1 MLDDLKRIA
10 LRDKSDTLGV
20 AEKQVEQLKTQFDLE
35 IEHPDL
41 RNVVFAG
48 MGGSA
53 LYAEM
58 ARSWPGVTVPYQI
71 VKRYDI
77 PDHVNEHTLF
87 IASSFSGNTE
97 ETLSCL
103 EQAEAKGAV
112 IVIISAGGKLVKI
125 AEEKGYPI
133 AKLNHD
139 IPQPRMA
146 AFEGFKALISVL
158 DAADICHNKAHEL
171 DDVVSKLEGATAEWR
186 PDVPTSKNLAKQI
199 ANELMG
205 RSIVIYAGPFL
216 APVDYKW
223 KISFNEN
230 SKNLAWANTYPEFNH
245 NEFIGWTSHPVDKP
259 YAIINLMSEY
269 EHPRVQKRFEISDRL
284 LSGQRPHPITV
295 EAQGDSKL
303 EQILWLTM
311 LGDFVSL
318 YLGLLNGL
326 DPEPVALVEKLKQEM
341 VKRDS

>member
-1 MLDDLKRIA
+1 MLDDLKMIA
-10 LRDKSDTLGV
+10 LRDKSDTLGL
-20 AEKQVEQLKTQFDLE
+20 AEKQLSQLHSKFDLT

-48 MGGSA
+48 MGGSS

-77 PDHVNEHTLF
+77 PDYVGKDTLF

-97 ETLSCL
+97 ETLSAL
-103 EQAEAKGAV
+103 AQAEEKGAT
-112 IVIISAGGKLVKI
+112 IAIIAAGGKLAEI
-125 AEEKGYPI
+125 AEKKSYPL

-146 AFEGFKALISVL
+146 AFEGYKALISIL
-158 DAADICHNKAHEL
+158 DAAGICHQRAKEL
-171 DDVVSKLEGATAEWR
+171 DEVVEKLDGVTTQWR
-186 PDVPTSKNLAKQI
+186 PDVPTSKNQAKQI
-199 ANELMG
+199 ALELMG
-205 RSIVIYAGPFL
+205 RSIVVYAGPML

-230 SKNLAWANTYPEFNH
+230 SKNVAWANTYPEINH
-245 NEFIGWTSHPVDKP
+245 NEFIGWTSHPTEKP
-259 YAIINLMSEY
+259 YAIINLTSNL
-269 EHPRVQKRFEISDRL
+269 EHPRVQKRFVVSDRL

-295 EAQGDSKL
+295 EAQGETKL
-303 EQILWLTM
+303 EQILWTTM
-311 LGDFVSL
+311 LGDFVSI
-318 YLGLLNGL
+318 YLALLNGL
-326 DPEPVALVEKLKQEM
+326 DPEPVDLVEKFKKELSK
-341 VKRDS
+341 DD